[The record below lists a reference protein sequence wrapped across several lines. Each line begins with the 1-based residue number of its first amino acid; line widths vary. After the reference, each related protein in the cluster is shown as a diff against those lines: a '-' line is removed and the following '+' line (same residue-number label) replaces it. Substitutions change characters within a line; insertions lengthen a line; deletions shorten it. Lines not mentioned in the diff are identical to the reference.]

1 MDEINENK
9 ENEIFSKL
17 ESNKIISYTKNTNN
31 KININFSLNEI
42 EKECFSIIMKV
53 LKKNNLNS
61 VTCRVAGG
69 WVRDKLLGK
78 ESDDI
83 DILVDNIKAD
93 DLAKLINEELYPEK
107 FKMGVIKSNPNKG
120 KNIEVSKTI
129 ICNTSIDI
137 VNLRTNYKNKEAT
150 PLSDAQY
157 RDISI
162 NSLFYNINEQKVE
175 DFSERGIKDLENG
188 IIETPIEPNIAL
200 RDDPYIPLRMLRFAI
215 KYKFKI
221 ANDINNYLE
230 KNPEGI
236 IEFFYNKVAKERMEK
251 ELLKILNLENSEYA
265 IAYLYSFNMIDILFL
280 IKDYAPKKNF
290 DKIFLK
296 TTNLYIL
303 GQYLLKQDKI
313 FDIEFKSDN
322 FNKIEYSLLLLT
334 LYFRNI
340 KDKYNA
346 PLNQLILKNTY
357 RTTSEHQKQNNFMCR
372 NFDELF
378 SLINENI
385 YERLPIARALRKIAY
400 KNIIPILLASIAYN
414 YIENVE
420 LDSVI
425 NKIEEDILQKM
436 ISKHKKFF
444 DFIKKEDILHIDKLE
459 PLFSG
464 KEIKE
469 LFVIKDYKKIGIL
482 KDYIIDEQIK
492 DQKLNKNKAME
503 LLKKKNEEI
512 S

>member
-1 MDEINENK
+1 M
-9 ENEIFSKL
+9 
-17 ESNKIISYTKNTNN
+17 
-31 KININFSLNEI
+31 
-42 EKECFSIIMKV
+42 
-53 LKKNNLNS
+53 
-61 VTCRVAGG
+61 
-69 WVRDKLLGK
+69 
-78 ESDDI
+78 
-83 DILVDNIKAD
+83 
-93 DLAKLINEELYPEK
+93 
-107 FKMGVIKSNPNKG
+107 
-120 KNIEVSKTI
+120 
-129 ICNTSIDI
+129 
-137 VNLRTNYKNKEAT
+137 
-150 PLSDAQY
+150 
-157 RDISI
+157 
-162 NSLFYNINEQKVE
+162 
-175 DFSERGIKDLENG
+175 
-188 IIETPIEPNIAL
+188 

-280 IKDYAPKKNF
+280 TKNYAPKKNF

-357 RTTSEHQKQNNFMCR
+357 RTTSEHQRQNNFMCR

-492 DQKLNKNKAME
+492 DQKLNKDKAME